1 MISASAPSLSQY
13 IPNFQE
19 KFTKCSQIIDSLIA
33 VFQGV
38 PMIIKNSLPQIDE
51 TNAQNHQIGA
61 LIHLTELVKIDIIKF
76 TNETPVSTQQSL
88 LQNFRTNGL
97 SIYLIYQYLF
107 ALLGGS
113 SGGIPAA
120 MQKVSTVNPSL
131 LDLFQLS
138 QKLLT
143 KECDFF
149 IQFLAQLEYADAA
162 SILSQ
167 SFVTKKNTQI
177 PSIASMKNV
186 DKVAFVAQKKSQYT
200 VRCPQTRS
208 PSSQPSARSTNQM
221 RSRRRTRAYSFSS
234 FSQQLVVCGQNG
246 IDLLHTIIAQCFSIT
261 NQSCQALQAGR
272 GRRSDETS
280 AQTNRFLML

>member
-88 LQNFRTNGL
+88 FANFRTNGL
-97 SIYLIYQYLF
+97 SIYQYLF

-131 LDLFQLS
+131 LDLLQL
-138 QKLLT
+138 
-143 KECDFF
+143 CDFFIEATEHATTF

-208 PSSQPSARSTNQM
+208 PSSQPSASIDK
-221 RSRRRTRAYSFSS
+221 SDA
-234 FSQQLVVCGQNG
+234 QQTTHTCALVLIVLATTCVVCGQKG

-272 GRRSDETS
+272 R
-280 AQTNRFLML
+280 